1 MRRGM
6 TLIGLLVA
14 IIAIIF
20 IVWLAQALMIKLAFS
35 LLTSRIVLG
44 IIAVACIVFF
54 IGNMKK

>member
-1 MRRGM
+1 M